1 MRQLNVFSK
10 IFIASMVL
18 FLLSGCKAVRSTDG
32 TDSIQTEDITIDEET
47 EAESE
52 YNYSIAVVNTS
63 ALLNWPLPWK
73 DEFSYNIIQI
83 ENMPDEFSSIQDTI
97 NDNLKEAMTSWVRG
111 QVTGAE
117 EVRLTVT
124 CHSERYLSAYNEFV
138 YISRRTDRFNDY
150 VTIDMSSG
158 QRVFLKDLV
167 EINEEFAEFLRNN
180 QDIIKEGPNS
190 FWQFPPDLKKRYTT
204 SELLEELNK
213 CSYTQEEVIQEGY
226 YPVEGSIGSLLF
238 RNSFFVR
245 EGMLVITLYQGGD
258 ERFVTLDVD
267 DIEDFLKVDKW

>member
-83 ENMPDEFSSIQDTI
+83 ENFLQSKIQ
-97 NDNLKEAMTSWVRG
+97 LM
-111 QVTGAE
+111 
-117 EVRLTVT
+117 
-124 CHSERYLSAYNEFV
+124 
-138 YISRRTDRFNDY
+138 
-150 VTIDMSSG
+150 
-158 QRVFLKDLV
+158 
-167 EINEEFAEFLRNN
+167 
-180 QDIIKEGPNS
+180 II
-190 FWQFPPDLKKRYTT
+190 
-204 SELLEELNK
+204 
-213 CSYTQEEVIQEGY
+213 
-226 YPVEGSIGSLLF
+226 
-238 RNSFFVR
+238 
-245 EGMLVITLYQGGD
+245 
-258 ERFVTLDVD
+258 
-267 DIEDFLKVDKW
+267 